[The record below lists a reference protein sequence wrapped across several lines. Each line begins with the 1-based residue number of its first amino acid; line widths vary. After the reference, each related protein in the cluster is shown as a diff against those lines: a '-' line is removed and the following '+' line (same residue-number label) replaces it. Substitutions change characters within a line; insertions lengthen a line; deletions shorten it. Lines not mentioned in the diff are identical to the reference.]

1 MDFLKY
7 LFIKFYQIYL
17 FNRLEKTV
25 NKTISLDYCIK
36 ILEHIHS
43 YSYRGYTHHKA
54 SKITVELR
62 FTNAEAC
69 CELLRRAVYLIRSNG
84 YLDDKFILKLSL
96 LETYT
101 LDDFLTTH
109 NGTGLDVITFVNVY
123 GDLLKDLSISL
134 NEVTNS
140 EKRSYYE
147 RRLNVI
153 LPSLVEITEGLLKAV
168 K

>member
-17 FNRLEKTV
+17 FNKLEKTV
-25 NKTISLDYCIK
+25 IKTISLDYCMK

-43 YSYRGYTHHKA
+43 YSYRNYTHRKA
-54 SKITVELR
+54 GNITIELR
-62 FTNAEAC
+62 FKNAEAC
-69 CELLRRAVYLIRSNG
+69 CDLLRRAVYLIRTNG
-84 YLDDKFILKLSL
+84 YLDDKFILKLNL
-96 LETYT
+96 VETYT
-101 LDDFLTTH
+101 LDDFLTTN
-109 NGTGLDVITFVNVY
+109 NGTGLDVITFVSVY
-123 GDLLKDLSISL
+123 SALLKDLSESL
-134 NEVTNS
+134 SGVTNS

-153 LPSLVEITEGLLKAV
+153 MPSLVEITEGLLKAV